1 MRVRFITAVGVTLAV
16 SVTACGDRTS
26 TVLGPSRALPGASV
40 SAAAP
45 TASSIVVFESDN
57 SIPAAGL
64 DLVKLL
70 GGTVSTR
77 HDAIGVL
84 FATGLTSTALATLRA
99 SDLVVD
105 AGPDYVLNW
114 LPNVRVG
121 SVVGLEDDATPN
133 AHDPERASRLTSWQ
147 WGPQRIAATDAWR
160 AGLRGS
166 PVVKVAILDTG
177 IDALHRELR
186 GLVDLSLSTSFVPSE
201 PTFDD
206 LHFHGTHVAST
217 VSTNSVTVAGIAPHI
232 TLVAVK
238 VLSFLGS
245 GTFEGVIAGIM
256 YAADIKSNVINMS
269 LGAEFDRRLEGAKA
283 LIEAMR
289 RSVQYAQGQNTL
301 VISAAGNSSINLD
314 DAGAPIAAMPC
325 MVSHICVSA
334 TGPLNGE
341 FDEHGPILSANH
353 DQPAYY
359 TNYGFSAIEV
369 AAPGGNANP
378 DDADRSQG
386 TWRVEDLIA
395 GACAGRSTV
404 VPQCAV
410 NNDVVAFYVFAGGT
424 SMATPHVSG
433 AAALIASQYAGL
445 ISYEELLRRLTGHAD
460 DILEAG
466 PDIYS
471 NHGRINVLRAI
482 EGS

>member
-1 MRVRFITAVGVTLAV
+1 M
-16 SVTACGDRTS
+16 
-26 TVLGPSRALPGASV
+26 
-40 SAAAP
+40 
-45 TASSIVVFESDN
+45 E
-57 SIPAAGL
+57 
-64 DLVKLL
+64 LL
-70 GGTVSTR
+70 GGVVTSR

-84 FATGLTSTALATLRA
+84 FATGLGADALATLRA
-99 SDLVVD
+99 SDLVLD
-105 AGPDYVLNW
+105 AGPDYSLDW
-114 LPNVRVG
+114 LPNVVVG
-121 SVVGLEDDATPN
+121 DAVGLEDDATPN
-133 AHDPERASRLTSWQ
+133 THNPERASRLTSWQ

-160 AGLRGS
+160 AGYRGS
-166 PVVKVAILDTG
+166 PSVKVSILDTG
-177 IDALHRELR
+177 IDPFHRELR
-186 GLVDLSLSTSFVPSE
+186 GLVDISLSRSFVPAE

-217 VSTNSVTVAGIAPHI
+217 VATNSVTVAGIAPHV

-245 GTFEGVIAGIM
+245 GTFEGVIGGIM
-256 YAADIKSNVINMS
+256 YAADIGSNIINMS

-289 RSVQYAQGQNTL
+289 RSVQYAQARNTL
-301 VISAAGNSSINLD
+301 VVSAAGNSSINLD
-314 DAGAPIAAMPC
+314 DAGAPIVALPC
-325 MVSHICVSA
+325 MVSHLCVSA
-334 TGPLNGE
+334 TGPLNGQ
-341 FDEHGPILSANH
+341 FDASGPILTDNH

-378 DDADRSQG
+378 EDPDRSQG
-386 TWRVEDLIA
+386 TWRVEDLVA
-395 GACAGRSTV
+395 GACAGRSTL

-433 AAALIASQYAGL
+433 AAALISSQYGGML
-445 ISYEELLRRLTGHAD
+445 SYEDLVRRLTSYAD
-460 DILEAG
+460 DILAPG

-471 NHGRINVLRAI
+471 NYGRINVLRAI
-482 EGS
+482 QGP